1 MKSILPVTS
10 CQSNWSLLIL
20 EFRVFAGFEEAFH
33 EPKDGTMQK
42 VYVVQL
48 SNEEREQLQELV
60 KRGSR
65 EKGQRPSALKLTR
78 ARILL
83 KADQAEG
90 SPAYTDAQ
98 IAEALDVS
106 PKTVF
111 NIRKKWVELGL
122 EQALER
128 RPQQNRRQPKLDG
141 KAEAKLIACSCGPAP
156 EGRNKWTLRLLA
168 DKAVEL
174 ELVDS
179 ISRETVRQTLKKTS
193 SSRG

>member
-1 MKSILPVTS
+1 
-10 CQSNWSLLIL
+10 
-20 EFRVFAGFEEAFH
+20 
-33 EPKDGTMQK
+33 MQK
-42 VYVVQL
+42 IYRVEL
-48 SNEEREQLQELV
+48 SSEEREQLQRLV
-60 KRGSR
+60 KKGDAP
-65 EKGQRPSALKLTR
+65 KGQRPSALKLTR

-83 KADQAEG
+83 KADQARNA
-90 SPAYTDAQ
+90 PAYTDAQ

-128 RPQQNRRQPKLDG
+128 RPQQNRRPPKLEG

-156 EGRNKWTLRLLA
+156 EGRSKWTLKLLA